1 MRSIPFRV
9 GLAVAVA
16 VVAALL
22 VVWSRSGPAPNPAFS
37 TLLLDANAAGHGTYT
52 YGAATDRLTSSN
64 VLRVSGR
71 ATVTITGL
79 AVDSCTAEVCGWT
92 TAVAGAEVATVHGP
106 LSAAVASSFVMPYDL
121 QQSLAQF
128 SPPLSAWTAM
138 MPAVGAR
145 LQAGPYY
152 VLATTFDLSGAA
164 TASWSLQDLW
174 VSYQV
179 AGGPARSLN
188 LTSQHVE
195 VQGPLPSVAGA

>member
-1 MRSIPFRV
+1 
-9 GLAVAVA
+9 
-16 VVAALL
+16 
-22 VVWSRSGPAPNPAFS
+22 
-37 TLLLDANAAGHGTYT
+37 
-52 YGAATDRLTSSN
+52 
-64 VLRVSGR
+64 
-71 ATVTITGL
+71 
-79 AVDSCTAEVCGWT
+79 
-92 TAVAGAEVATVHGP
+92 
-106 LSAAVASSFVMPYDL
+106 MPYDL

-179 AGGPARSLN
+179 AGGPARSLD